1 MDKRM
6 ETKAQPAQV
15 GLGSHVEIELIDESG
30 KAEPMAF
37 QLVPAKQAD
46 MSRGL
51 LSAEAPLGQAVRGKF
66 VGAVIP
72 YVKGDIRRIRIVRAG
87 AGQAVAGEDAEVRR
101 AAILERARNDAE
113 RTNAQMF
120 ASSFNGKWGDYDPAG
135 VDEWDE

>member
-1 MDKRM
+1 MDANR
-6 ETKAQPAQV
+6 QNAQV

-30 KAEPMAF
+30 KAELMAF

-66 VGAVIP
+66 VGAILP
-72 YVKGDIRRIRIVRAG
+72 YVKGDIRQLRIVSASPGQTVTG
-87 AGQAVAGEDAEVRR
+87 ADAESRR
-101 AAILERARNDAE
+101 ASILERARNDAE

-120 ASSFNGKWGDYDPAG
+120 ASSFSGKWGDYDPDG
-135 VDEWDE
+135 MDEWDE